1 MKLRIAAA
9 FTSLF
14 LAVVSAV
21 PAGALAAGAPPRI
34 TKEELKARLGD
45 STVSIIDARSAS
57 EWSGGDAKIP
67 GAVRGDPN
75 DVGSWAKDY
84 PRDRTLVIYCA

>member
-14 LAVVSAV
+14 LAAV
-21 PAGALAAGAPPRI
+21 PAGAPAAGDPLRM

-45 STVSIIDARSAS
+45 PTVSIIDARTPS
-57 EWSGGDAKIP
+57 EWRGGDAKIP
-67 GAVRGDPN
+67 GAVRGDPG
-75 DVGSWAKDY
+75 DVGAWAEEH
-84 PRDRTLVIYCA
+84 PRDRTLVVYCS